1 MGTLLGALSKKLL
14 AKRPSVATLFPTLW
28 HSSKSSLVGTKPSAI
43 PLMANGSMSLD
54 LELLSAFTPATT
66 SALLL
71 MLLAMALPPSLVKLK
86 ADALLME
93 PAWTLALNLSVT
105 TGLVAAPLCLLSF
118 SVLLELLPLQSFCG
132 ASAKRRKTD

>member
-1 MGTLLGALSKKLL
+1 MKTTPEGDCNFHDAKTGNAAGTEAAWMTLLGALSKKLL
-14 AKRPSVATLFPTLW
+14 AKRPSVVTLFPTLW
-28 HSSKSSLVGTKPSAI
+28 LSSKSSLVGTKPSAI

-86 ADALLME
+86 VAALLME
-93 PAWTLALNLSVT
+93 PAWTLALNPSVT
-105 TGLVAAPLCLLSF
+105 TGLVAA
-118 SVLLELLPLQSFCG
+118 
-132 ASAKRRKTD
+132 